1 MQSAYHTLKAVTGT
15 LSAKLHGC
23 RIREAFSQERDEA
36 VIAFSGAPTHLVVSC
51 RSDFLACY
59 LHPTY
64 TRARKNSAD
73 VLAAALNY
81 TVEDVTI
88 RPDDRW
94 ITIHLSGGAALHLQL
109 FGGKANVVFTDAS
122 SIIVDA
128 FKRAKELAGLPL
140 PVSAGSAMG
149 SPQEILDRVLAH
161 PAQTLRSALKVSAPQ
176 LAPVVVREILHRADL
191 APELPVAAASA
202 DAAAALR
209 DAVAAVVEELAH
221 PTPRIYARAD
231 GTPLH
236 FSIIPLLSLDGSRED
251 RFEDIHHALRTFI
264 GWKRSAEERTDEQG
278 LMAQRLRTRIE
289 HARRIVAAI
298 DADMGSGDRAEQYM
312 LFGSLLLQHLTEIP
326 PGAAQ
331 TTIEGAD
338 GPVIIPLAPTQTA
351 SQNAQRYFEKSKTS
365 KRARELAGRRRQ
377 FTVTQMERTA
387 ALLADLEH
395 AATRQDLK
403 TFMEDHK
410 DDVREGRGTGPADEL
425 DRPLFREFVVEG
437 GFEVWAGRT
446 SANNDLLTLR
456 HARPQDYWFHAR
468 SVPGSHVILRVATG
482 HGGPGKR
489 AIQQAAAIAAYYSKM
504 RTATMVPVTVTLRK
518 YVHKPKGAK
527 PGSVVL
533 QREDVIM
540 VEPALPQ
547 HREDTDE

>member
-1 MQSAYHTLKAVTGT
+1 
-15 LSAKLHGC
+15 
-23 RIREAFSQERDEA
+23 
-36 VIAFSGAPTHLVVSC
+36 VVSC
-51 RSDFLACY
+51 RSDLLGCY
-59 LHPTY
+59 LHPAY
-64 TRARKNSAD
+64 ARARKNSAD
-73 VLAAALNY
+73 VLAAALDHL
-81 TVEDVTI
+81 VEDVTI

-94 ITIHLSGGAALHLQL
+94 ITLHLSGGAALHLQL

-122 SIIVDA
+122 STIVDA

-149 SPQEILDRVLAH
+149 SPEDIVGRVHGL
-161 PAQTLRSALKVSAPQ
+161 PEQTLRAALKMSAPQ
-176 LAPVVVREILHRADL
+176 FAPVVVREILHRANL
-191 APELPVAAASA
+191 PPELPVAAASG

-209 DAVAAVVEELAH
+209 DAVTAVTTELAD
-221 PTPRIYARAD
+221 PRPRIYTRAD

-236 FSIIPLLSLDGSRED
+236 FSIIPLLSLGQSRED

-264 GWKRSAEERTDEQG
+264 GWKRSAEIRTDEQG
-278 LMAQRLRTRIE
+278 ALAQRLRSRID
-289 HARRIVAAI
+289 HARRIVSAI
-298 DADMGSGDRAEQYM
+298 DLDMAGGDRTEQYM
-312 LFGSLLLQHLTEIP
+312 LFGSLLLQHLAEIP
-326 PGAAQ
+326 PGATQ
-331 TTIEGAD
+331 TTLDGAD
-338 GPVIIPLAPTQTA
+338 GPVSIPLAPTQTA

-377 FTVTQMERTA
+377 FSVTQMERTT

-395 AATRQDLK
+395 VATRQDLK
-403 TFMEDHK
+403 TFMEHHK
-410 DDVREGRGTGPADEL
+410 DDVHDRRGTGPADEQ

-446 SANNDLLTLR
+446 SANNDQLTLR

-482 HGGPGKR
+482 HGEPGKR
-489 AIQQAAAIAAYYSKM
+489 AIHQAAAIAAYYSKM
-504 RTATMVPVTVTLRK
+504 RTATMVPVTVTLCK

-527 PGSVVL
+527 PGSVML

-547 HREDTDE
+547 HRKDPDE